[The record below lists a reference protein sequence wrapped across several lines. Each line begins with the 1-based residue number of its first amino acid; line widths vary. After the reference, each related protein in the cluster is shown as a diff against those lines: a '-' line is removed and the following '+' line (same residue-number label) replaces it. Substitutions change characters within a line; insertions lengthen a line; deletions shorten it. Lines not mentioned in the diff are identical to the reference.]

1 MQWLNSL
8 SEWASA
14 HSTAIWCISAVSL
27 VLLVAT
33 PFVAAWAVAKLPRDY
48 FAREHRRP
56 LKSLER
62 YPALRIAVIGA
73 KSLLGI
79 LLVIAG
85 LVMLV
90 APGQGVLTLLAGLL
104 LIEFPGKY
112 RVECWLVSRRQV
124 WRSIN
129 WLRRRLGRP
138 ELQAPPH
145 SCRGAN

>member
-1 MQWLNSL
+1 MEWINSL
-8 SEWASA
+8 SDWISA
-14 HSTAIWCISAVSL
+14 HSTAIWWISAVSL
-27 VLLVAT
+27 VLFAAM
-33 PFVAAWAVAKLPRDY
+33 PFAAAWAVAVLPRDY

-62 YPALRIAVIGA
+62 YPALRIAAIGA
-73 KSLLGI
+73 KSLVGV

-124 WRSIN
+124 WRSLN
-129 WLRRRLGRP
+129 WLRRRLGRA
-138 ELQAPPH
+138 ELQSPPQ
-145 SCRGAN
+145 SCRSAN